1 MISSWWGCGFRRNN
15 FVPSFNLI
23 YARATVKFWCLDL
36 IIIASAATKKKDN
49 VYSLFDYTSCLRE
62 NLENIKRFLCLD
74 SSLGEV
80 SWWIFGGLVMLLP
93 ECRFPTQPL
102 GGGMRESEEGVQ
114 RQFENRFWMTEWWWF
129 GSSFKYWALCSCSE
143 HPSN

>member
-1 MISSWWGCGFRRNN
+1 M
-15 FVPSFNLI
+15 
-23 YARATVKFWCLDL
+23 
-36 IIIASAATKKKDN
+36 
-49 VYSLFDYTSCLRE
+49 YSLFGSSSCSRE
-62 NLENIKRFLCLD
+62 NLENIKRLLCLD

-93 ECRFPTQPL
+93 QCRFRTQPL